1 MKSNKW
7 HYPTFCLVIATF
19 LFVGCSRKKI
29 ANDYYIELFDE
40 GKHVYYVV
48 EKGVDSG
55 GGVYDGIVKDIGW
68 KDNEL
73 LARIRR
79 LSSADPHGFY
89 KLNLDTGNVTGPITD
104 ESEILSFKVVKAE
117 SFFEDPQSYKVE

>member
-1 MKSNKW
+1 MKSNKCY
-7 HYPTFCLVIATF
+7 HPAFCLVVAML

-29 ANDYYIELFDE
+29 ANGYYIELFDE
-40 GKHVYYVV
+40 SRPVYYIM

-55 GGVYDGIVKDIGW
+55 GGVYDGVVKDIGW

-73 LARIRR
+73 LARVRR
-79 LSSADPHGFY
+79 LSSADPHGYY

-117 SFFEDPQSYKVE
+117 YFFKNPQSYKVK